1 MTTYEKIYKATT
13 GARMSEQLSGKQE
26 DKLRKEIKKILK
38 RCPFCGG
45 EGTFKLIRH
54 SVYNFLKPSL
64 PRNYYGYIYCNRC
77 GISTRSGVATVDHA
91 IEAWN
96 RRAEE

>member
-1 MTTYEKIYKATT
+1 MTEYEKIYKNAT
-13 GARMSEQLSGKQE
+13 GVRPCDGGLSGKQKA
-26 DKLRKEIKKILK
+26 KLKRELKKILK

-45 EGTFKLIRH
+45 EGTFRFMSASH
-54 SVYNFLKPSL
+54 YNLVKPAL

-77 GISTRSGVATVDHA
+77 GISTRTGIATLEYA

-96 RRAEE
+96 RRAE